1 MTNFVFCLLIVVFTV
16 QQGCDSRNISPSVRG
31 GIKESYT
38 QNIKAALLSPLDPS
52 IQAPSDDDLN
62 YAAERLPEDVKLEI
76 VTDSYILAME
86 YPAFW
91 DKTHPD
97 NSPDA
102 SEWEAYRDLSNE
114 LKKSRAEQAAR
125 NYLGLMRH

>member
-1 MTNFVFCLLIVVFTV
+1 MTNFVFFLLIVVLTV

-38 QNIKAALLSPLDPS
+38 QNIKAALLSPIDPS
-52 IQAPSDDDLN
+52 FQAPSDDDLN